1 MRKSLLL
8 IALLTALVSF
18 AKDNIKVKVIS
29 ASNHAPIAFAK
40 LAVEYPDTIVNFEA
54 DRKGRLSFT
63 PSLFPLTITASSEG
77 MYDATY
83 GFMSMPSKTLKIE
96 MDPDPSVSKAAVK
109 SRVVWSSD
117 RPKRFRSTYIVRT
130 PLAK

>member
-8 IALLTALVSF
+8 IILLTSLVSA
-18 AKDNIKVKVIS
+18 AKDNIKVKVVS
-29 ASNHAPIAFAK
+29 AANRIPIAYAK

-63 PSLFPLTITASSEG
+63 PSLFPLTITARSEG

-83 GFMSMPSKTLKIE
+83 GFMSMPSKTLKIA
-96 MDPDPSVSKAAVK
+96 MDPDPSMTKAVEKCRAD
-109 SRVVWSSD
+109 WSSD